1 MNDDDMIVNPGDSI
15 SNKGSGPLEDCLQE
29 IKELEREKNK
39 GKEKTPLPQSIIF
52 TILGILSCFLS
63 YIEASL
69 TSSIFYSY
77 KNKNIDKSKL
87 FLEDIK
93 YISLFIISLIIIGFK
108 IKKPEYYQIILPFLY
123 CFISYSSTYLF
134 SRNVESFILLSKVL
148 SLVFVCIFFSINNIL
163 KVKDSHLYTLPT
175 KVYIGLLLAIVGII
189 IELLSSYFLTNIPGD
204 DNIRFIYHY
213 NDFRNY
219 AISLAYGICYA
230 AIIIILDIFCK
241 SLEVIF
247 DTLFYIGSISSII
260 CFILSL
266 CYSEIPKITST
277 FHDYGSVNNMYFLLC
292 IALFLFNIIFQSIL
306 IKKCSIYSVGIIIS
320 SQISIRVI
328 VDIIIYDKGSN
339 SNIFTII
346 SMILCFIGLFIICL
360 YYISNRHNEKKKE
373 ISNTESFASNKDK
386 TYNLINPVYQTDD

>member
-1 MNDDDMIVNPGDSI
+1 MSEDDIIVNPEDSL

-39 GKEKTPLPQSIIF
+39 GKEKTPIPQSIIF
-52 TILGILSCFLS
+52 TIFGIISCFLS
-63 YIEASL
+63 YIETSL
-69 TSSIFYSY
+69 TSSLFYSY

-93 YISLFIISLIIIGFK
+93 YISLFIISLIINSFK
-108 IKKPEYYQIILPFLY
+108 IKKPKYYQIILPFLY

-134 SRNVESFILLSKVL
+134 SRNVECFILLSKVL
-148 SLVFVCIFFSINNIL
+148 SLIFVCIFFSINNIL
-163 KVKDSHLYTLPT
+163 KVKDSHLYALPS
-175 KVYIGLLLAIVGII
+175 KVYIGLLLAIVGIL
-189 IELLSSYFLTNIPGD
+189 IELLSSYFFTNIQGE

-230 AIIIILDIFCK
+230 AIIIFFDIYCK
-241 SLEVIF
+241 SLETIF
-247 DTLFYIGSISSII
+247 DTLFYIGSISTII

-266 CYSEIPKITST
+266 LYSEITKISST
-277 FHDYGSVNNMYFLLC
+277 FYDYGSVNNIYFLVS

-320 SQISIRVI
+320 TQISIRVI
-328 VDIIIYDKGSN
+328 VDIIIYEKSYN
-339 SNIFTII
+339 SSIFTII
-346 SMILCFIGLFIICL
+346 SIILCFAGLFIICL

-373 ISNTESFASNKDK
+373 ISNNESFASNKDK
-386 TYNLINPVYQTDD
+386 TYNLINPVDQTDD